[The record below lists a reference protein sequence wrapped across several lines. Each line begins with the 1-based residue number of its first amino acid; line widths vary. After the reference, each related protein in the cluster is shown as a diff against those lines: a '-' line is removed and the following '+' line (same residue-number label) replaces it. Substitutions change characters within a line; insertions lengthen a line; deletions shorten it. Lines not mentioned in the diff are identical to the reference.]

1 MPDAHN
7 VAIREIGDPMIEF
20 QLYDGKLSDWDQEIV
35 DRLERGAHKFRI
47 VTYDGCDRAFLVATV

>member
-1 MPDAHN
+1 
-7 VAIREIGDPMIEF
+7 MIEF